1 MKGNLVILIYSLR
14 RYHQFLILYS
24 VYKRVLHNTEYTE
37 RESVRL
43 YACAKCSRLLSKFLR
58 VSSEED
64 TVHFREMDS
73 RIPVWM
79 LIVCSQVMVIAAATD
94 QSDVA
99 VLNAIKSSWQNLP
112 PNWSGSD
119 PCGSNWE
126 GINCTNSHVT
136 SLVLAGVGVRTK
148 SIGDIPSLSHL
159 EYIDLSNNKEIKAPL
174 PPTIQNLKNLT
185 TLILVGCNFFG
196 PIPDSIGSLQQLVF
210 LGLNNNSFTGR
221 IPSSIGNLKNLSWL
235 DLSDNQI
242 VGPIPVSNGT
252 TPGLDMLTN
261 AKHFHLA
268 NNQLWGVIPFRLL
281 SANMSLIHLILNNN
295 RLSGKIPSSLGLV
308 DTLEA
313 IRLDSNSFDGNMHR
327 NITNLKS
334 VSELYL
340 SNNNLSGPLPNLIG
354 MNSLSY
360 VDMSNNSFDPSD
372 IPTWF
377 TLPSLTTLLMDNTQ
391 LQGEIPSDVFQPQLQ
406 RLGLSNN
413 ALNGT
418 LDVGNSY
425 KNDLIVDLRNN
436 SISDFTQK
444 SGYNLSLNLANNPV
458 CEEGI
463 TGRYCVSENPNI
475 PNNLPSNSCP
485 PVRCSSNK
493 ILSPNCACTHPY
505 KGTIF
510 FFSYS
515 FSDLENT
522 TYTTILHDALTS
534 AFRSSQLPVDSIS
547 ISNPSVNEYSYL
559 QYKLQVFPSGQYYF
573 TRSDVSKIGT
583 VINRQNLFSLPHF
596 GPLFFLDD
604 SYCCFPGKKSSN
616 HGIII
621 GAAVGGSVIL
631 LLIGLAI
638 TYAIYQKKQATRA
651 KHSNPFASWALDN
664 GSIVGGVPQLKGA
677 RWCSFEELK
686 KCTNNFSEE
695 KLIGVGGYGQVYKGT
710 LDTGH
715 VVAIKRAQQGSL
727 QGAHEFKTEIELLSR
742 IHHKNLVAL
751 VGFCYEQGEQMLV
764 YEYISNG
771 TLKDNL
777 SGKAGMRLDWMK
789 RLRAALDSAKG
800 LTYMHE
806 LANPPIIHR
815 DIKSTN
821 ILLDDNWTAKVA
833 DFGLSKLLGDDSKG
847 YVSTQVKG
855 TLGYMDPEYYMTQQL
870 TEKSDVYSFG
880 IVLLELLTA
889 RSPIHRGKF
898 IVRVINDAIGKS
910 GDPNGLYTILD
921 PSLGPSQNLGGLTE
935 FLNLAMRCVQ
945 DSGVDRP
952 KMGEV
957 VREIENIIEL
967 AVLSVDD
974 ESASTFLSQNMG
986 NTGDLYHPYGD
997 SVSDASSLSLPFETE
1012 LRR

>member
-1 MKGNLVILIYSLR
+1 
-14 RYHQFLILYS
+14 
-24 VYKRVLHNTEYTE
+24 
-37 RESVRL
+37 
-43 YACAKCSRLLSKFLR
+43 
-58 VSSEED
+58 
-64 TVHFREMDS
+64 MDS

-79 LIVCSQVMVIAAATD
+79 LIVCSQVMVIAAVTD

-136 SLVLAGVGVRTK
+136 SLVLAGMGVRTK
-148 SIGDIPSLSHL
+148 TIGDIPSLSQL

-196 PIPDSIGSLQQLVF
+196 PIPDSIGSLEQLVF

-235 DLSDNQI
+235 DLSDNQL

-252 TPGLDMLTN
+252 TPGLDMLLN

-308 DTLEA
+308 NTLEA

-360 VDMSNNSFDPSD
+360 VDMTNNSFDPSN

-377 TLPSLTTLLMDNTQ
+377 TLPSLTTLLMDKTQ

-413 ALNGT
+413 ALIGT

-436 SISDFTQK
+436 SISDFSQK
-444 SGYNLSLNLANNPV
+444 SGYNISLNLANNPV
-458 CEEGI
+458 CVHGQI
-463 TGRYCVSENPNI
+463 TGE
-475 PNNLPSNSCP
+475 
-485 PVRCSSNK
+485 
-493 ILSPNCACTHPY
+493 
-505 KGTIF
+505 
-510 FFSYS
+510 
-515 FSDLENT
+515 
-522 TYTTILHDALTS
+522 
-534 AFRSSQLPVDSIS
+534 
-547 ISNPSVNEYSYL
+547 
-559 QYKLQVFPSGQYYF
+559 
-573 TRSDVSKIGT
+573 
-583 VINRQNLFSLPHF
+583 
-596 GPLFFLDD
+596 
-604 SYCCFPGKKSSN
+604 KSSN

-664 GSIVGGVPQLKGA
+664 GSKVGGVPQLKGA

-742 IHHKNLVAL
+742 IHHKNVVAL

-855 TLGYMDPEYYMTQQL
+855 TLFFFPSPT
-870 TEKSDVYSFG
+870 TP
-880 IVLLELLTA
+880 
-889 RSPIHRGKF
+889 RSTSHDLKM
-898 IVRVINDAIGKS
+898 
-910 GDPNGLYTILD
+910 
-921 PSLGPSQNLGGLTE
+921 PSLLLPHLLSTPIVSRMFAYIKKREIPSTVIPQSQNRFT
-935 FLNLAMRCVQ
+935 
-945 DSGVDRP
+945 
-952 KMGEV
+952 
-957 VREIENIIEL
+957 IIV
-967 AVLSVDD
+967 AI
-974 ESASTFLSQNMG
+974 T
-986 NTGDLYHPYGD
+986 
-997 SVSDASSLSLPFETE
+997 SL
-1012 LRR
+1012 

>member
-1 MKGNLVILIYSLR
+1 MG
-14 RYHQFLILYS
+14 
-24 VYKRVLHNTEYTE
+24 
-37 RESVRL
+37 
-43 YACAKCSRLLSKFLR
+43 
-58 VSSEED
+58 
-64 TVHFREMDS
+64 S

-79 LIVCSQVMVIAAATD
+79 LIAFSQVIVITAVTN
-94 QSDVA
+94 QNDVA

-112 PNWSGSD
+112 PDWSGSD

-126 GINCTNSHVT
+126 GIKCTNSRVI
-136 SLVLAGVGVRTK
+136 SLVLAGMGVKTNT
-148 SIGDIPSLSHL
+148 IGDIPSLSQL
-159 EYIDLSNNKEIKAPL
+159 EYLDLSNNKGIKAPL

-196 PIPDSIGSLQQLVF
+196 PIPDSIGSLEQLVF
-210 LGLNNNSFTGR
+210 LGLNNNSFTGN
-221 IPSSIGNLKNLSWL
+221 IPRSIGNLANLLWL
-235 DLSDNQI
+235 DLTDNQLR
-242 VGPIPVSNGT
+242 GAIPVSNET
-252 TPGLDMLTN
+252 DPGLDFLVK
-261 AKHFHLA
+261 ARHFHFA
-268 NNQLWGVIPFRLL
+268 NNQLSGVIPFRLF
-281 SANMSLIHLILNNN
+281 SSSMSLIHVLFNNN
-295 RLSGKIPSSLGLV
+295 QLSGKIPSSMGLV

-313 IRLDSNSFDGNMHR
+313 IRLDSNSLDGNMHR
-327 NITNLKS
+327 NITNLKR
-334 VSELYL
+334 VGELYL
-340 SNNNLSGPLPNLIG
+340 SNNNLSGPFPNLIG
-354 MNSLSY
+354 MESLFY
-360 VDMSNNSFDPSD
+360 VDMSNNSFDASD

-377 TLPSLTTLLMDNTQ
+377 SLPSLTTILMDKTQ

-425 KNDLIVDLRNN
+425 RSDLIVDLTNN
-436 SISDFTQK
+436 SIGDFTQK
-444 SGYNLSLNLANNPV
+444 SEYNMNLILANNPL
-458 CEEGI
+458 CEGGT
-463 TGRYCVSENPNI
+463 TGRYCSARNPNL
-475 PNNLPSNSCP
+475 PNGFPSNNNCP
-485 PVRCSSNK
+485 PVRCPSDK

-505 KGTIF
+505 TGTIYF
-510 FFSYS
+510 LSYS
-515 FSDLENT
+515 FSNLENS
-522 TYTTILHDALTS
+522 TYYMLLHDALIS
-534 AFRSSQLPVDSIS
+534 AFRSSQLPVESIS
-547 ISNPSVNEYSYL
+547 VSNARVNEFSYL
-559 QYKLQVFPSGQYYF
+559 QYTLHVFPSGQDFF
-573 TRSDVSKIGT
+573 TRSTISSIGT
-583 VINRQNLFSLPHF
+583 VINRQNLFSLPQF

-604 SYCCFPGKKSSN
+604 SYCCFPGVHGQITGNKSSN

-621 GAAVGGSVIL
+621 GAAVGGCVIL
-631 LLIGLAI
+631 LLIALAI
-638 TYAIYQKKQATRA
+638 TYAIYQKRNATRA

-686 KCTNNFSEE
+686 RCTNNFSEE
-695 KLIGVGGYGQVYKGT
+695 NLIGSGGYGQVYKGT
-710 LDTGH
+710 LDSGH

-742 IHHKNLVAL
+742 IHHKNVVAL
-751 VGFCYEQGEQMLV
+751 VGFCYEQGEQMLI

-777 SGKAGMRLDWMK
+777 TGKAGMRLDWVK

-821 ILLDDNWTAKVA
+821 ILLDDNLIAKVA

-880 IVLLELLTA
+880 VVLLELLTA
-889 RSPIHRGKF
+889 RSPIHKGKF
-898 IVRVINDAIGKS
+898 IVKEVNEAIGKS
-910 GDPNGLYTILD
+910 GDLNGLYRILD
-921 PSLGPSQNLGGLTE
+921 PSLGSSQNLGGLTE
-935 FLNLAMRCVQ
+935 FLNLAMSCVR
-945 DSGVDRP
+945 DSGVERP

-957 VREIENIIEL
+957 VREIERIIDL
-967 AVLSVDD
+967 AVLSLDA
-974 ESASTFLSQNMG
+974 ESASSFLSQNKG
-986 NTGDLYHPYGD
+986 EVGDLYHPYGD
-997 SVSDASSLSLPFETE
+997 SVSDVSSLTLPFETE